1 MADSSLKRQ
10 LKVIT
15 IPVFIEI
22 ALVMLLGAVD
32 TVMLSRYSDNSVAA
46 VGLDNQLISLV
57 FLVYQFFSMG
67 AAILCAQYIGAGLRK
82 QLIQVV
88 GIALVVNL
96 LLGLTVSAL
105 LYFFAEELLVL
116 MGLRP
121 ELMGDGV
128 IYLRL
133 TGALSFFQALS
144 LTFSASLRSADKV
157 VWPMAVTGLVN
168 VLNIVGN
175 YALIFGHW
183 GFPQL
188 GVEGAAISTSVC
200 RAVSMLILAIVHFR
214 VHIPSFPLHYFRP
227 MPWHEL
233 KNLMKIGIPAMS
245 ENISYSLSQVVITYF
260 INQISNEALAA
271 RTYCANMIMFVY
283 LFCISIT
290 QGGDILVG
298 HLVGQ
303 WRHQA
308 AYVLGNYFFR
318 WSLIITLTGS
328 VLLAIAG
335 PSILDAFTDNE
346 EIIRMGVYGRYGLSL
361 RGGCDFPME
370 CCCGTELFHRY
381 SAGLWSGGYVGRFC
395 PRREYPWCD
404 TDATLA
410 FRKVAYKGVRKKRVQ
425 RANSLNLFL
434 RKVRDSN
441 PRYPKGVYRIS
452 SPARSITLPTF
463 RLTINVFLE
472 IGCKVNTFF

>member
-1 MADSSLKRQ
+1 MTDGSLRRQ
-10 LKVIT
+10 LKLLT

-46 VGLDNQLISLV
+46 VGLDNQLMSLV

-82 QLIQVV
+82 RLVQVV
-88 GIALVVNL
+88 GMALVVNL
-96 LLGLTVSAL
+96 MLGLTVSAL
-105 LYFFAEELLVL
+105 LFFFAEDLLQL

-121 ELMGDGV
+121 ALMGDSV

-157 VWPMAVTGLVN
+157 MWPMAVTGIVN
-168 VLNIVGN
+168 VLNILGN

-183 GFPQL
+183 GFPQM
-188 GVEGAAISTSVC
+188 GVEGAAIATAVS
-200 RAVSMLILAIVHFR
+200 RAVSMVLLAIVHFR
-214 VHIPSFPLHYFRP
+214 VHIRRFPLKYFRP
-227 MPWHEL
+227 MPWQEL
-233 KNLMKIGIPAMS
+233 RNLLKIGIPAMS

-271 RTYCANMIMFVY
+271 RTYCYNAIMFVY
-283 LFCISIT
+283 LFCVSIT

-303 WRHQA
+303 WRHRA

-318 WSLIITLTGS
+318 WAMIITISGS
-328 VLLAIAG
+328 ILLAIAG
-335 PSILDAFTDNE
+335 PSILHLFTDNM
-346 EIIRMGVYGRYGLSL
+346 EIIQMGIWVLVV
-361 RGGCDFPME
+361 D
-370 CCCGTELFHRY
+370 
-381 SAGLWSGGYVGRFC
+381 
-395 PRREYPWCD
+395 
-404 TDATLA
+404 
-410 FRKVAYKGVRKKRVQ
+410 
-425 RANSLNLFL
+425 
-434 RKVRDSN
+434 
-441 PRYPKGVYRIS
+441 
-452 SPARSITLPTF
+452 
-463 RLTINVFLE
+463 VFLE
-472 IGCKVNTFF
+472 IGRTSNIFAGSTLRATGDTVYPFVVGVIFQWSIAVGLSYVMGIPLGFGLVGMWVGFALDENIRGIILLRRWCSGRWRSKGFVSKAAA

>member
-1 MADSSLKRQ
+1 MSDIRLKHQ
-10 LKVIT
+10 LKIIT

-67 AAILCAQYIGAGLRK
+67 AAILCAQYIGAGLHKR
-82 QLIQVV
+82 LVQVV
-88 GIALVVNL
+88 GMALVVNL
-96 LLGLTVSAL
+96 LLGLTVSAML
-105 LYFFAEELLVL
+105 FFFAEDLLQL

-128 IYLRL
+128 VYLRL
-133 TGALSFFQALS
+133 TGSLSFFQALS

-157 VWPMAVTGLVN
+157 VWPMVVTGIVN
-168 VLNIVGN
+168 VLNVFGN

-183 GFPQL
+183 GCPQL
-188 GVEGAAISTSVC
+188 GVEGAAIATATS
-200 RAVSMLILAIVHFR
+200 RAVSMLLLAIIHFR
-214 VHIPSFPLHYFRP
+214 VPIP
-227 MPWHEL
+227 WQEL
-233 KNLMKIGIPAMS
+233 RNLLKIGIPAMS

-271 RTYCANMIMFVY
+271 RTYCYNMIMFVY
-283 LFCISIT
+283 LFCVSIT

-318 WSLIITLTGS
+318 LAMIITISGS
-328 VLLAIAG
+328 ILLALAG
-335 PSILDAFTDNE
+335 PSILHAFTDNE
-346 EIIRMGVYGRYGLSL
+346 EIIRMGVWVLVV
-361 RGGCDFPME
+361 D
-370 CCCGTELFHRY
+370 
-381 SAGLWSGGYVGRFC
+381 
-395 PRREYPWCD
+395 
-404 TDATLA
+404 
-410 FRKVAYKGVRKKRVQ
+410 
-425 RANSLNLFL
+425 
-434 RKVRDSN
+434 
-441 PRYPKGVYRIS
+441 
-452 SPARSITLPTF
+452 
-463 RLTINVFLE
+463 VFLE
-472 IGCKVNTFF
+472 IGRTSNIFAGSTLRATGDTIYPFVVGIIFQWSIAVGLSYVIGIPLGYGLVGMWVGFAIDENIRGVILLHRWRSGKWRSKGFVARTIRKQPF

>member
-1 MADSSLKRQ
+1 MSNSSLKQQ

-82 QLIQVV
+82 RLVQVV
-88 GIALVVNL
+88 GMALVVNL
-96 LLGLTVSAL
+96 ILGLAVSAL
-105 LYFFAEELLVL
+105 LFFFAENLLQL

-128 IYLRL
+128 VYLRL

-157 VWPMAVTGLVN
+157 IWPMAVTGIVN
-168 VLNIVGN
+168 VLNILGN
-175 YALIFGHW
+175 C
-183 GFPQL
+183 PEL
-188 GVEGAAISTSVC
+188 GVEGAAIATAAS
-200 RAVSMLILAIVHFR
+200 RAVSMILLAIVHFR
-214 VHIPSFPLHYFRP
+214 VHIRRFPLKYFHP
-227 MPWHEL
+227 MPWQEL
-233 KNLMKIGIPAMS
+233 KNLMRIGIPAMS
-245 ENISYSLSQVVITYF
+245 ENISYSLSQVAITYF

-271 RTYCANMIMFVY
+271 RTYRYNMIMFVY
-283 LFCISIT
+283 LFCVSIT

-318 WSLIITLTGS
+318 WAMIITLTGS

-335 PSILDAFTDNE
+335 PSILRAFTDNE
-346 EIIRMGVYGRYGLSL
+346 EIIQMGVWVLVV
-361 RGGCDFPME
+361 D
-370 CCCGTELFHRY
+370 
-381 SAGLWSGGYVGRFC
+381 
-395 PRREYPWCD
+395 
-404 TDATLA
+404 
-410 FRKVAYKGVRKKRVQ
+410 
-425 RANSLNLFL
+425 
-434 RKVRDSN
+434 
-441 PRYPKGVYRIS
+441 I
-452 SPARSITLPTF
+452 
-463 RLTINVFLE
+463 FLE
-472 IGCKVNTFF
+472 IGRTSNIFAGSTLRATGDTVYPFVVGVIFQWSIAVGLSYVIGIPLGYGLVGMWVGFALDENIRGVILMRRWRSGKWRDKGFVKASN

>member
-1 MADSSLKRQ
+1 MSNTRLKHQ
-10 LKVIT
+10 LKIIT

-82 QLIQVV
+82 RLVQVV
-88 GIALVVNL
+88 GMALVVNL
-96 LLGLTVSAL
+96 LLGLAVSAML
-105 LYFFAEELLVL
+105 FFFAENLLQL

-128 IYLRL
+128 VYLRL

-157 VWPMAVTGLVN
+157 VWPMAVTGIVN
-168 VLNIVGN
+168 VLNILGN

-183 GFPQL
+183 GCPQL
-188 GVEGAAISTSVC
+188 GVEGAAIATATS
-200 RAVSMLILAIVHFR
+200 RAVSMLLLAIIHFR
-214 VHIPSFPLHYFRP
+214 VHIRRFPLNYFIP
-227 MPWHEL
+227 VPWQEL
-233 KNLMKIGIPAMS
+233 RNLLKIGIPAMS

-271 RTYCANMIMFVY
+271 RTYCYNMIMFVY
-283 LFCISIT
+283 LFCVSIT

-318 WSLIITLTGS
+318 LAMIITVSGS
-328 VLLAIAG
+328 ILLALAG
-335 PSILDAFTDNE
+335 PSILHAFTDNE
-346 EIIRMGVYGRYGLSL
+346 EIIRMGVWVLVV
-361 RGGCDFPME
+361 D
-370 CCCGTELFHRY
+370 
-381 SAGLWSGGYVGRFC
+381 
-395 PRREYPWCD
+395 
-404 TDATLA
+404 
-410 FRKVAYKGVRKKRVQ
+410 
-425 RANSLNLFL
+425 
-434 RKVRDSN
+434 
-441 PRYPKGVYRIS
+441 
-452 SPARSITLPTF
+452 
-463 RLTINVFLE
+463 VFLE
-472 IGCKVNTFF
+472 IGRTSNIFAGSTLRATGDTVYPFIVGIIFQWSIAVGLSYVIGIPLGYGLVGMWVGFAIDENVRGVILLHRWRSGKWRSKGFVTRRSKTADC